1 MSIDSVTKKT
11 IDFRAKSSSEPGWLY
26 DLRKAAWESYRNTP
40 LPDRITHLW
49 RYSDPGHF
57 DIEDPQQI
65 NTLMSRRPD
74 ILTGKEL
81 QPAQGMAAYVA
92 NNSNMKS
99 IFQTTA
105 AFKESGAII
114 DELQNALKLHGDIIR
129 EHLGK
134 LIEFD
139 MGKFESM
146 NLALWNN
153 GILVIVPDNTV
164 IEKPIYLYR
173 HPTGKATVS
182 RLLVVVGKNSEAT
195 IIDDYKCPCNKE
207 ATQFNSAVELF
218 GADAARI
225 RYVNLQR
232 LDFDNRAYITQRTKL
247 GRDSESYT
255 LFASL
260 GGGASKV
267 NSGTILAGQGAN
279 SHIYGVAFGDG
290 KQHFDHHTLHDH
302 RASAS
307 FSNIDFKVVLK
318 DKSNSAYTGRIVID
332 KDTVNCEAYQEN
344 RNLLMSKGCKAETIP
359 ELEILTDQVR
369 CTHGAT
375 VGQVDPEQI
384 FYLTSRGFSRD
395 EAMRVIVSG
404 FVEPTLAK
412 MPNHLGDTIR
422 DIIYAK
428 LEGK

>member
-1 MSIDSVTKKT
+1 MAIDSISNVK
-11 IDFRAKSSSEPGWLY
+11 IDFRSKSNNESGWLY
-26 DLRKAAWESYRNTP
+26 DLRKAAWKSYQNAP
-40 LPDRITHLW
+40 MPDRISHLW

-57 DIEDPQQI
+57 AVDDPDQI
-65 NTLMSRRPD
+65 SALMNRRPD

-81 QPAQGMAAYVA
+81 QAGQGMAAFVA

-105 AFKESGAII
+105 EFKKSGAII
-114 DELQNALKLHGDIIR
+114 EELQNALKFHDSLIR

-139 MGKFESM
+139 MGKFESL

-153 GILVIVPDNTV
+153 GILVFIPDNTV

-173 HPTGKATVS
+173 HPTGIATVS
-182 RLLVVVGKNSEAT
+182 RLLVIVGENSEAT

-218 GADAARI
+218 GADASRI

-232 LDFDNRAYITQRTKL
+232 LAVDNRAYITQRTKL
-247 GRDSESYT
+247 GRDAESYT

-260 GGGASKV
+260 GAGISKI
-267 NSGTILAGQGAN
+267 NSGTILSGQGGN
-279 SHIYGVAFGDG
+279 SHIYGIAFGDG
-290 KQHFDHHTLHDH
+290 KQHFDHHTLHH
-302 RASAS
+302 HQASAS
-307 FSNIDFKVVLK
+307 YSNIDFKVVLK
-318 DKSNSAYTGRIVID
+318 DKANSAYTGKIMID

-344 RNLLMSKGCKAETIP
+344 RNLLMNKGAKAETIP

-369 CTHGAT
+369 CSHGAT

-384 FYLTSRGFSRD
+384 FYLTSRGFNRQ
-395 EAMRVIVSG
+395 EALKVIVSG

-412 MPNHLGDTIR
+412 MPNNLGDTIR
-422 DIIYAK
+422 DIVYAK